1 MSVSDVFQ
9 SELIFAI
16 TELINAAQ
24 LEIAKVVISC
34 GHGEASMSTEGNN
47 TKLLC
52 TCTREGQKNDMILIS
67 SILEMFGREAIRKL
81 SRIFTECCAALQNEC
96 KQSKQENASLK
107 RRLKNMQ
114 KRPEVVKDLISAQG
128 KTSSSV
134 KRTQMFP
141 TPAAFTET
149 TGLPVILTAPTA
161 PLTTSTTSNAGVPVV
176 LTTTAAPLTTSSG
189 NTGVPVIL
197 TATAAPLTTSAGNTG
212 YILLSGLPP
221 LTSPLLMPTD
231 TFQDD
236 ESLGMASSTQ
246 HCSLQ
251 DDSGGEM
258 NGYESQEDVSA
269 VGEDALK
276 VGDGS
281 RHQLSHRK
289 TLLVDLS
296 LTPPDPFPPSPERN
310 NPLNEHFNKT
320 NQQIDKRKPE
330 KVHSC
335 DQCEKKYWSLKSLR
349 RHKVFHYRNS
359 QQDTNLKQDKLTNFK
374 SQDLQRPPNSQK
386 VREYTCDICDKVYTK
401 SSSLRSH
408 KLMVHL
414 GVRRFTC
421 SECGQGFVTLSALKS
436 HKLIHTGE
444 RPYMCATC
452 GKCFTQ
458 SGDLRLHERRHSG
471 EKPHKCDQCPK
482 AFFNLQALNQHKV
495 VHTGEKPHKCD
506 LCERSFGLLN
516 NLKRHRLLHT
526 GVKPFVCAV
535 CSKAYAQPVGL
546 KLHMQVHG
554 QGEKPFKC
562 EICGKAFVYK
572 YALKYHMLKHD
583 GNGIVKKPVNPVKC
597 PVCGQCCSS
606 PASLK
611 IHTMLHTGQKP
622 FKCEVCNKA
631 FTQKGAYNQHTKI
644 HTGEKPFNCSMC
656 SKRFRLKQ
664 TCDAHMR
671 IHTGEKPYKC
681 QTCGLAFYSYTN
693 LKRHMRVHTGEKP
706 FSCDICGKL
715 FTQAG
720 NLKAHMQVHTGERPH
735 FCERCDRRFA
745 CVKNLKKHKCVP
757 C

>member
-1 MSVSDVFQ
+1 MSVSDVFE
-9 SELIFAI
+9 SELIFVI
-16 TELINAAQ
+16 KELINAAQ

-34 GHGEASMSTEGNN
+34 GDGEASMSTEGNGP
-47 TKLLC
+47 KC
-52 TCTREGQKNDMILIS
+52 PCTREGQENDMVLIS

-81 SRIFTECCAALQNEC
+81 SRTFTECCAALQNEC

-114 KRPEVVKDLISAQG
+114 KRLDVVVNDLMSAQG
-128 KTSSSV
+128 ECE
-134 KRTQMFP
+134 

-149 TGLPVILTAPTA
+149 TGLPVILTAPT
-161 PLTTSTTSNAGVPVV
+161 TSTADNA
-176 LTTTAAPLTTSSG
+176 
-189 NTGVPVIL
+189 GVPVIL

-231 TFQDD
+231 TFQKD
-236 ESLGMASSTQ
+236 ESLGMGSSTQ
-246 HCSLQ
+246 QNGLDTDCSLQ
-251 DDSGGEM
+251 DFQDDSDGEM
-258 NGYESQEDVSA
+258 IGYESQGDVSA
-269 VGEDALK
+269 VGGDALK
-276 VGDGS
+276 VGDRS

-296 LTPPDPFPPSPERN
+296 LTPPDPFLPSPERN

-330 KVHSC
+330 KPHSC

-349 RHKVFHYRNS
+349 RHKVLHDRNS
-359 QQDTNLKQDKLTNFK
+359 QQDTSLKQDKLTRFK

-386 VREYTCDICDKVYTK
+386 VREYICDICDKVYTN

-482 AFFNLQALNQHKV
+482 AFFNLRALNQHKV

-562 EICGKAFVYK
+562 EICEKAFVYK
-572 YALKYHMLKHD
+572 FALKQHMLKHD
-583 GNGIVKKPVNPVKC
+583 VNGIAQKPANPVIC
-597 PVCGQCCSS
+597 SVCGKCLSS
-606 PASLK
+606 PAALK
-611 IHTMLHTGQKP
+611 LHTMLHTGQKP

-631 FTQKGAYNQHTKI
+631 FTQKSACIQHTKI
-644 HTGEKPFNCSMC
+644 HTGEKPLKCSVC
-656 SKRFRLKQ
+656 SKRFLLRQGLK
-664 TCDAHMR
+664 THMR
-671 IHTGEKPYKC
+671 THTGERPYKC
-681 QTCGLAFYSYTN
+681 KICGLAFNADCN
-693 LKRHMRVHTGEKP
+693 LKRHMRVVHTGEKP
-706 FSCDICGKL
+706 YSCDVCGKR
-715 FTQAG
+715 FGQPN

-735 FCERCDRRFA
+735 CCERCGRRFA